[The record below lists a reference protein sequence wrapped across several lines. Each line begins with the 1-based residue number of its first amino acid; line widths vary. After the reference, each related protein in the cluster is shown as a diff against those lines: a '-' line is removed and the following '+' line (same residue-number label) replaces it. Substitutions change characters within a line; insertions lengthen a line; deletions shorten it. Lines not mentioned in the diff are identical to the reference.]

1 MPNPPKG
8 WTPPPELLEAL
19 KKGSFLLPTVMKLP
33 LPTLRREVGFMYRL
47 PRFYGVAYTEYER
60 PVAIAYPVPLNLLVR
75 AMRWLWWKLVSYK
88 PARWEEELNS
98 VYFQGYEAGR
108 KHSFRGYDERRW

>member
-1 MPNPPKG
+1 MPTPPKG

-19 KKGSFLLPTVMKLP
+19 KKGSFLLPTQMK

-47 PRFYGVAYTEYER
+47 PRFYGAAYTEWER
-60 PVAIAYPVPLNLLVR
+60 PVVIAYPVPLNLIVR

-88 PARWEEELNS
+88 PARWEEELANT
-98 VYFQGYEAGR
+98 YQRGYEEGR
-108 KHSFRGYDERRW
+108 RRSFNGYEIRRMDS